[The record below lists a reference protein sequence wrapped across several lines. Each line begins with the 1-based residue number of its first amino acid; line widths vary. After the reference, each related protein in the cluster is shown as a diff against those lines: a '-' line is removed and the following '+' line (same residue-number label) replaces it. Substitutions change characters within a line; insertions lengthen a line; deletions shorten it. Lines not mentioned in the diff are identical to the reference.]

1 MENKGKSG
9 TVRLNSVEMLRTE
22 LARKI
27 AFLTSATEPRVVI
40 EPGILLARQVA
51 PSAPCMNTYEPSVI
65 IVAQGAKRVDLGNR
79 EFVYDRSRYLL
90 TAIDLPLMSQ
100 VVEASEA
107 VPMLAMKMKLDMY
120 VVRELLSREEVHVNA
135 VAGEGAGLVTGEIT
149 PELLG
154 AFIRLLDLVETP
166 HHMPFLSGLI
176 QREVIYRILSG
187 PEGARLRAIATL
199 GDQSQRTAKAIVWIK
214 DNFAKQLRVDELA
227 EMAGM
232 GVSTFHHHFRAL
244 THMSPVQ
251 YQKQLRLQAARGRL
265 LVGDVDATTAAYGVG
280 YESVSQFNRE
290 YARYFGRPPVRD
302 VKSLLGSDAD
312 ELIEA

>member
-1 MENKGKSG
+1 MKKKEKSG
-9 TVRLNSVEMLRTE
+9 TVRPRSIETLRTE
-22 LARKI
+22 LAAKI
-27 AFLTSATEPRVVI
+27 AFLTSAAEPRVVI

-90 TAIDLPLMSQ
+90 TAIDLPLVSQ

-107 VPMLAMKMKLDMY
+107 VPMLAMKMKLDLP

-154 AFIRLLDLVETP
+154 AFIRLLDLAETP
-166 HHMPFLSGLI
+166 QHMPFLSGLI

-187 PEGARLRAIATL
+187 PEGARFASDRHVGRSKSTHRQGNRL
-199 GDQSQRTAKAIVWIK
+199 DQR
-214 DNFAKQLRVDELA
+214 QLRQTIASGRVGRD
-227 EMAGM
+227 GRH
-232 GVSTFHHHFRAL
+232 GCFHL
-244 THMSPVQ
+244 SSPFPCAHAHEPGSVPE
-251 YQKQLRLQAARGRL
+251 AA
-265 LVGDVDATTAAYGVG
+265 
-280 YESVSQFNRE
+280 
-290 YARYFGRPPVRD
+290 
-302 VKSLLGSDAD
+302 
-312 ELIEA
+312 